1 MGFVVEDHAILQ
13 NFGYRHTLVF
23 RRCDQALF
31 GQIHLHIDR
40 TGEERAF
47 RTDHQFAGVERFF
60 DRTVGRGLGDFTQLR
75 GRRVLTFGQTVDLV
89 VEQDRVEVDVA
100 ADRVDEVVAA
110 DGQRVAVA
118 RGNPNVQTR
127 IRSLHTRSDGVGASV
142 YGVEAEGLHIVNE
155 ARRAADARDER
166 EEVVRRIGLVG
177 NFGQGPLYGI
187 QNCVVTA
194 AGTPSYFLVAF
205 EVCRSIFVIC
215 HGFISVKSETCS

>member
-1 MGFVVEDHAILQ
+1 M
-13 NFGYRHTLVF
+13 
-23 RRCDQALF
+23 
-31 GQIHLHIDR
+31 
-40 TGEERAF
+40 
-47 RTDHQFAGVERFF
+47 
-60 DRTVGRGLGDFTQLR
+60 
-75 GRRVLTFGQTVDLV
+75 
-89 VEQDRVEVDVA
+89 
-100 ADRVDEVVAA
+100 DEVVAA

-127 IRSLHTRSDGVGASV
+127 IRSLHTRSDGIGASV